1 MTEEQKKR
9 NRVSPGQV
17 RLLVMMPESL
27 VQRLDLYAEWL
38 GEKQRGIKFTRSD
51 SIRALL
57 IGALESHAGF
67 NEWLEQRHGAAL
79 AATAATLNASMDAV
93 SKPSTS
99 KPPAAKPAAGKPS

>member
-9 NRVSPGQV
+9 NRVAPGQA

-38 GEKQRGIKFTRSD
+38 GDKQKGITFTRSD

-57 IGALESHAGF
+57 IGALENHSGF
-67 NEWLEQRHGAAL
+67 NEWAEEQHSAAL
-79 AATAATLNASMDAV
+79 AATAATLNAAMDSV
-93 SKPSTS
+93 SKPR
-99 KPPAAKPAAGKPS
+99 AGKPSGKPKVEPL